1 MNSVVKILPL
11 LFFLFVGA
19 AAAADTFET
28 ALRLAQNG
36 APQLALSR
44 VERDQPERAN
54 VQQWLKW
61 EPLRLSLLNE
71 LNRPAE
77 VLERVAALPAGVP
90 AETAQPV
97 LWQGALAALR
107 LGQGE
112 VARGFLS
119 SLLWKFELAEPQ
131 FREARR
137 LVIQSYMQER
147 RADEG
152 YRAMLRYSQDY
163 QPLSQNVAT
172 AFTDALLAAGAKAEA
187 GTWLAVLDESSPL
200 KLLVRLKSGLITPE
214 QAVADARAAMAP
226 ASVAAPSGKPSRG
239 SAQNPER
246 GVKPAQPKTINA
258 AAFWTVILQAAAMRE
273 DAALQVE
280 AREQLLDLP
289 KPAASAPSSTAADE
303 LWQSYSALALQR
315 GNQAQLLLGDDDAS
329 WFGLAER
336 LMDAS
341 PAAARALFA
350 HLALRA
356 TDPVRREIAQIRLT
370 ALLQSAKL
378 ERAAVRLFA
387 DASHFPVNKGLSLQA
402 RHALGEAAA
411 QGKDYVRAARLWRG
425 LTQPL
430 AGMPA
435 EEWRLRQASVF
446 VYGGAY
452 EEAVAAVRLLPG
464 AETVE
469 QRKILFAL
477 GELAES
483 RADAAPAA
491 DYYLL
496 AAAQA
501 SDALAQR
508 ARLQAA
514 RSLERA
520 GLRGDARKQY
530 LMLLQTSPDANQQDD
545 IRRALARL

>member
-1 MNSVVKILPL
+1 MSFVVKILSL
-11 LFFLFVGA
+11 LFFLFVGP

-44 VERDQPERAN
+44 VERDQPDRAD
-54 VQQWLKW
+54 VRQWLKW

-77 VLERVAALPAGVP
+77 ALERIEALPPAGVP
-90 AETAQPV
+90 AEVAQPV

-112 VARGFLS
+112 SAREFLS
-119 SLLWKFELAEPQ
+119 RLLWKFELAEPQ
-131 FREARR
+131 YREARR
-137 LVIQSYMQER
+137 LVIQSYMQEK

-163 QPLSQNVAT
+163 QPLSQNIAT
-172 AFTDALLAAGAKAEA
+172 VFTDALLVAGAKAEA

-214 QAVADARAAMAP
+214 QAVAEARAAMAP
-226 ASVAAPSGKPSRG
+226 ASVAAPSGKSSRG
-239 SAQNPER
+239 SAQNPEQ
-246 GVKPAQPKTINA
+246 GVKPAQPKTVNA
-258 AAFWTVILQAAAMRE
+258 AAFWTVIMHAAAMRE

-289 KPAASAPSSTAADE
+289 QPEASAPPAADADE
-303 LWQSYSALALQR
+303 LWQSYSALALQH
-315 GNQAQLLLGDDDAS
+315 GNQAHLLLGDDAS

-336 LMDAS
+336 LADAS

-350 HLALRA
+350 YLALRA
-356 TDPVRREIAQIRLT
+356 TEPVRRESAQTKLT

-387 DASHFPVNKGLSLQA
+387 DAAHFPDNKGLSLPA

-411 QGKDYVRAARLWRG
+411 QGKDYVHAARLWRG
-425 LTQPL
+425 LPQPP

-435 EEWRLRQASVF
+435 EEWRLRLAGVF

-452 EEAVAAVRLLPG
+452 EEAVEAVRLLPG
-464 AETVE
+464 AETVA

-477 GELAES
+477 GELAEG

-501 SDALAQR
+501 NDALAQK
-508 ARLQAA
+508 ARFRAA

-530 LMLLQTSPDANQQDD
+530 LMLLQTSPDASQQDD

>member
-1 MNSVVKILPL
+1 MSSVVKTLPFL
-11 LFFLFVGA
+11 FLFVGA

-44 VERDQPERAN
+44 VERDQPDRAN
-54 VQQWLKW
+54 AQQWLKW

-71 LNRPAE
+71 LSRPAE

-90 AETAQPV
+90 VEVAQPV

-112 VARGFLS
+112 SAREFLS
-119 SLLWKFELAEPQ
+119 RLLWKFELAEPQ
-131 FREARR
+131 YREARR

-163 QPLSQNVAT
+163 QPLSQNVAA

-200 KLLVRLKSGLITPE
+200 KLLLRLKSGLVTPE
-214 QAVADARAAMAP
+214 QAVAEARAAMAP

-239 SAQNPER
+239 SVQNPER
-246 GVKPAQPKTINA
+246 VVKPAQPKIVNA
-258 AAFWTVILQAAAMRE
+258 AAFWAVIMQAAAMRE
-273 DAALQVE
+273 DVALQVE
-280 AREQLLDLP
+280 ARERLLDWP
-289 KPAASAPSSTAADE
+289 QPAASALSSTAADE
-303 LWQSYSALALQR
+303 LWQSYSALALQH
-315 GNQAQLLLGDDDAS
+315 GNLAHLLLGDDDAS

-336 LMDAS
+336 LTDAS

-356 TDPVRREIAQIRLT
+356 NEPVRRESAQTKLT
-370 ALLQSAKL
+370 ALLLSAKL

-387 DASHFPVNKGLSLQA
+387 DASHFPDNKGLSLQA

-411 QGKDYVRAARLWRG
+411 QGKDYARAARLWRG
-425 LTQPL
+425 LTQPPARL
-430 AGMPA
+430 PA
-435 EEWRLRQASVF
+435 EEWRLRQAGVF

-452 EEAVAAVRLLPG
+452 EEAVEAVRLLPG
-464 AETVE
+464 AETPE

-483 RADAAPAA
+483 RADAVPAA

-496 AAAQA
+496 AAMQA
-501 SDALAQR
+501 NDALAQR

-530 LMLLQTSPDANQQDD
+530 LMLLQTSPDASQQED